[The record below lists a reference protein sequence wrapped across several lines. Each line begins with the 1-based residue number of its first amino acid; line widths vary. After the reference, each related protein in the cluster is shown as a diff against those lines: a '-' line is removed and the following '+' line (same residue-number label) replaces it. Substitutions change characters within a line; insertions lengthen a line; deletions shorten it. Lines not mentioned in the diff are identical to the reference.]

1 MTGQTK
7 SICHYHKY
15 GYCKAKN
22 ECERFHSSR
31 VCSKQICDVK
41 SCSDR
46 HPQQC
51 KFYASQGFCKFGDS
65 CMFDHKTTDHNKTL
79 KAELEDLKMRHE
91 EVIRVTSRHEETIKL
106 LQYQINQFGSQM
118 IGAVREMSE
127 YFEEGVKE
135 NENVEQM
142 DFENAKRKKEE
153 NLDSSYDICDD
164 AQFKEIMDKQEH
176 IASELETGLEE
187 IKLNLK
193 KKKVEETLAS
203 LTNLHLKIKK
213 DEKEMKRM
221 LEKDIRYLEYY
232 NYEQEI
238 VMTSLDES
246 GNSYVDENDDWYPKM
261 DEMFR
266 FFDEMMKNIEK
277 LPGNNFKK
285 GAELEIVK
293 MKCMAEEMKENRS
306 SEIFR
311 KFR

>member
-22 ECERFHSSR
+22 ECERFHSSS

-41 SCSDR
+41 NCSDR

-51 KFYASQGFCKFGDS
+51 KFYASQGFCKFGDY

-91 EVIRVTSRHEETIKL
+91 EVLRVTSRHEETIKL
-106 LQYQINQFGSQM
+106 LQYQINQLGRQM

-127 YFEEGVKE
+127 YIEDGVKE
-135 NENVEQM
+135 NEKVEQM
-142 DFENAKRKKEE
+142 DFENAKTKKEE

-164 AQFKEIMDKQEH
+164 AQFKDIMEKQEH

-232 NYEQEI
+232 NYEQE
-238 VMTSLDES
+238 VVYTSLDES

-293 MKCMAEEMKENRS
+293 MRCMAEEMKENRS